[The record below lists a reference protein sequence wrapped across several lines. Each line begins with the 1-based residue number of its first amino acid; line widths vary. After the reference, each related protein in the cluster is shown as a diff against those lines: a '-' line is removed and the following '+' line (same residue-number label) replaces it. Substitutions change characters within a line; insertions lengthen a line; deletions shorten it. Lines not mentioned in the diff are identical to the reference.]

1 MTKYKVTFVDEIK
14 AETLEDAY
22 DQLILY
28 LSECVYNGDI
38 TTFKFEE
45 INDNGNLLEEVEI

>member
-1 MTKYKVTFVDEIK
+1 MKKYKVTFVDEIK

-28 LSECVYNGDI
+28 LSECAYHGDI

-45 INDNGNLLEEVEI
+45 IDNNGNLLEEVEI